1 MKKILLLFTLS
12 LLFSCNNSKKS
23 TQNNNKEVNENEY
36 VDLLGVFN
44 KKELN
49 KEPYDFWF
57 KENYTNYELD
67 YDIAD
72 KIKPLIKEIE
82 ITVFMGTWCSD
93 SRMHSPA
100 FFKLTDYLKIKDKN
114 MNLIAMTLDKTTPD
128 SLEKN
133 QDIINIPTIIFKKNG
148 KEINRIV
155 EFPIETIEKDIYNIL
170 SGKDYKNAYADF

>member
-1 MKKILLLFTLS
+1 
-12 LLFSCNNSKKS
+12 
-23 TQNNNKEVNENEY
+23 
-36 VDLLGVFN
+36 
-44 KKELN
+44 
-49 KEPYDFWF
+49 
-57 KENYTNYELD
+57 
-67 YDIAD
+67 
-72 KIKPLIKEIE
+72 
-82 ITVFMGTWCSD
+82 MGTWCSD

>member
-23 TQNNNKEVNENEY
+23 TQNNKKKVNENEY

>member
-72 KIKPLIKEIE
+72 KIKPLIKDGLPPTTRPKIFWMVGLA
-82 ITVFMGTWCSD
+82 I
-93 SRMHSPA
+93 
-100 FFKLTDYLKIKDKN
+100 KLAICWVLRPN
-114 MNLIAMTLDKTTPD
+114 
-128 SLEKN
+128 S
-133 QDIINIPTIIFKKNG
+133 
-148 KEINRIV
+148 
-155 EFPIETIEKDIYNIL
+155 
-170 SGKDYKNAYADF
+170 

>member
-36 VDLLGVFN
+36 VNLLGVFN

-49 KEPYDFWF
+49 KEPHDFWF

>member
-82 ITVFMGTWCSD
+82 ITVFMVTWCSD

>member
-1 MKKILLLFTLS
+1 MKKIILLLTLS
-12 LLFSCNNSKKS
+12 LLFSCNNSKKPS
-23 TQNNNKEVNENEY
+23 KNNIKEINEEEY
-36 VDLLGVFN
+36 IDLLGVFN
-44 KKELN
+44 KNEL
-49 KEPYDFWF
+49 KKQPHDFWF

-67 YDIAD
+67 HDIAD
-72 KIKPLIKEIE
+72 QIKPLIKEIE

-100 FFKLTDYLKIKDKN
+100 FFKLIDYLKIEDRKMK
-114 MNLIAMTLDKTTPD
+114 LIAMTLDKTTPD

-155 EFPIETIEKDIYNIL
+155 EFPIETIEKDIFNIL
-170 SGKDYKNAYADF
+170 SGNDYKNAYADF

>member
-1 MKKILLLFTLS
+1 
-12 LLFSCNNSKKS
+12 
-23 TQNNNKEVNENEY
+23 
-36 VDLLGVFN
+36 
-44 KKELN
+44 
-49 KEPYDFWF
+49 
-57 KENYTNYELD
+57 
-67 YDIAD
+67 
-72 KIKPLIKEIE
+72 
-82 ITVFMGTWCSD
+82 MGTWCSD
-93 SRMHSPA
+93 SRMHSSA

>member
-93 SRMHSPA
+93 SRMHSSA

>member
-23 TQNNNKEVNENEY
+23 TQNNKKEVNENEY

>member
-36 VDLLGVFN
+36 VDLFGVFN